1 MTVGGTI
8 DRVDAYHRSEGT
20 YVRVVDY
27 KTGKKEFRLS
37 DVLHGL
43 NMQMLVYLA
52 ALVENGQVLPAGILY
67 MPAAEPSVSAQKGID
82 VYKRQ
87 YQNCNSGTCRI
98 LLVPS
103 NSSGVS

>member
-1 MTVGGTI
+1 M
-8 DRVDAYHRSEGT
+8 
-20 YVRVVDY
+20 RVVDY

-67 MPAAEPSVSAQKGID
+67 MPAQSLFPPKKGWKQPS
-82 VYKRQ
+82 KRRRI
-87 YQNCNSGTCRI
+87 NSC
-98 LLVPS
+98 V
-103 NSSGVS
+103 